1 MEEKVL
7 KILENI
13 CGDEVVSEEPDI
25 NLVEEHLM
33 ESFDYITLLMDLQD
47 QLGVIISPTEYT
59 REEMDTPNKI
69 IAIVK
74 QKLEEGGAGAS
85 ARVRTDRERSF

>member
-47 QLGVIISPTEYT
+47 QRGVIISPTEYT

-74 QKLEEGGAGAS
+74 QKLEEA
-85 ARVRTDRERSF
+85 

>member
-74 QKLEEGGAGAS
+74 QKLEEA
-85 ARVRTDRERSF
+85 

>member
-1 MEEKVL
+1 MEGKTEMEEKIL

-25 NLVEEHLM
+25 NLLEEHLM

-47 QLGVIISPTEYT
+47 QLGVIISPAEYT

-74 QKLEEGGAGAS
+74 QKLEEA
-85 ARVRTDRERSF
+85 

>member
-13 CGDEVVSEEPDI
+13 CGDEVVSEKPDI

-74 QKLEEGGAGAS
+74 QKLEEA
-85 ARVRTDRERSF
+85 

>member
-74 QKLEEGGAGAS
+74 QKLDEA
-85 ARVRTDRERSF
+85 

>member
-47 QLGVIISPTEYT
+47 QLGVIISPIEYT

-74 QKLEEGGAGAS
+74 QKLEEA
-85 ARVRTDRERSF
+85 

>member
-33 ESFDYITLLMDLQD
+33 ESFDYTTLLMDLQD

-74 QKLEEGGAGAS
+74 QKLEEA
-85 ARVRTDRERSF
+85 

>member
-13 CGDEVVSEEPDI
+13 CGDEVVSEEPVI

-74 QKLEEGGAGAS
+74 QKLEEA
-85 ARVRTDRERSF
+85 